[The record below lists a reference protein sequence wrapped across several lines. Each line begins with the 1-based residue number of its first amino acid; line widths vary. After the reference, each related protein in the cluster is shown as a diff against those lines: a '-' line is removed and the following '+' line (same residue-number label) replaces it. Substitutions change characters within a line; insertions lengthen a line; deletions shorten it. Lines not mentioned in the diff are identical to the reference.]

1 MAFAIY
7 KPGQGYWTR
16 TMTAVF
22 AGVLVLAAAAWLY
35 GQALLI
41 PLPDRA
47 WTTSYS
53 TAASFSAGQ
62 QVELLGEAGL
72 GERAV
77 LGTAIVE
84 TVQAA
89 SNGGSVTLVDY
100 QLTDEATRGQI
111 QALRPLD
118 GAGGGQVV
126 PISGGGVR
134 GVPVVQRIYV
144 QGAFV
149 VVTVLIGAA
158 LIVYFVAM
166 KKGSVDFLIATDG
179 EMRKVNWSTRKDI
192 INSTWVVIG
201 ASLLLG
207 VYLFGFDTIFA
218 LFFRAIGVLDI

>member
-1 MAFAIY
+1 MALAIY

-16 TMTAVF
+16 VMTAVF
-22 AGVLVLAAAAWLY
+22 AGVLVLAAASWLY

-47 WTTSYS
+47 WTT
-53 TAASFSAGQ
+53 AFEAPADLAAGQ
-62 QVELLGEAGL
+62 SVELLGEQTL
-72 GERAV
+72 TDRAV
-77 LGTAIVE
+77 LGTATVE
-84 TVQAA
+84 SAQATG
-89 SNGGSVTLVDY
+89 SGGTATLVDA
-100 QLTDEATRGQI
+100 QLAGEATRSQI
-111 QALRPLD
+111 RALRTQ
-118 GAGGGQVV
+118 GGQVLA
-126 PISGGGVR
+126 ISGGGVR

-149 VVTVLIGAA
+149 VATVLIGAMA
-158 LIVYFVAM
+158 IVYFVAM

-218 LFFRAIGVLDI
+218 SFFRAIGVLDI

>member
-1 MAFAIY
+1 MALAIY

-35 GQALLI
+35 SQALLI

-47 WTTSYS
+47 WMASYS
-53 TAASFSAGQ
+53 TSADFSGVQ
-62 QVELLGEAGL
+62 QVELLGEPGL

-77 LGTAIVE
+77 LGSATIESIEAG
-84 TVQAA
+84 A
-89 SNGGSVTLVDY
+89 SGGTMTLVDY
-100 QLTDEATRGQI
+100 QLIGEATRAQVQAIRAQGAAAGQ
-111 QALRPLD
+111 A
-118 GAGGGQVV
+118 VE
-126 PISGGGVR
+126 ISGGVR
-134 GVPVVQRIYV
+134 GVPVVERIYV

-149 VVTVLIGAA
+149 VLTVLAGAIA
-158 LIVYFVAM
+158 IVYFVAI

-207 VYLFGFDTIFA
+207 VYLFGFDTVFA

>member
-47 WTTSYS
+47 WTTSYG

-77 LGTAIVE
+77 LGTASVE

-100 QLTDEATRGQI
+100 QLTGDATRGQI
-111 QALRPLD
+111 QALRPQ
-118 GAGGGQVV
+118 GGQVV

-158 LIVYFVAM
+158 FIVYFVAM

-218 LFFRAIGVLDI
+218 MFFKAIGVLDI

>member
-1 MAFAIY
+1 MALAIY

-35 GQALLI
+35 QQALLI

-47 WTTSYS
+47 WSTSYEGS
-53 TAASFSAGQ
+53 IELAPGQ
-62 QVELLGEAGL
+62 AVDLLGEPGL
-72 GERAV
+72 AERAV
-77 LGTAIVE
+77 LGTAVVE
-84 TVQAA
+84 SAQAMGDGA
-89 SNGGSVTLVDY
+89 RTTLVEY
-100 QLTDEATRGQI
+100 RLQAGTTRSQI
-111 QALRPLD
+111 QALRTE
-118 GAGGGQVV
+118 AGQVL
-126 PISGGGVR
+126 PISGGIL

-149 VVTVLIGAA
+149 VAAVLLGA
-158 LIVYFVAM
+158 LTIVYFVAM

-207 VYLFGFDTIFA
+207 VYLFGFDLLFA
-218 LFFRAIGVLDI
+218 EFFRLIGVLDI